1 MAVLDGD
8 AVVLMASPR
17 VAALLERNEPLHGLR
32 AGAVFECANAR
43 LPGGCGR
50 TVHCSGCALRRT
62 VTDTF
67 TTGRSHLRVPAY
79 LRRRR
84 NEGAVTV
91 SLLITTEK
99 VGGVV
104 LLRIDHVGPEGP
116 APSTG
121 PAPAAS

>member
-1 MAVLDGD
+1 M
-8 AVVLMASPR
+8 
-17 VAALLERNEPLHGLR
+17 AALLARNEPLRGLR
-32 AGAVFECANAR
+32 AGDVFECANAR

-50 TVHCSGCALRRT
+50 TIHCSGCTLRRT

-67 TTGRSHLRVPAY
+67 TTGRSHVRVPAY

-84 NEGAVTV
+84 DEDAGAV

-104 LLRIDHVGPEGP
+104 LLRVDHVGPDGP
-116 APSTG
+116 VPSTG
-121 PAPAAS
+121 PDPAAS